1 LEVIMKRSYL
11 SAALVLSLVAAAA
24 PTFAGDSDPIAVVQM
39 AYVDGIHRN
48 SDAAAMRAGF
58 HEDFIMFVNAD
69 EGVMMV
75 TRDDWAARI
84 EKAGSDPERK
94 TYDISAE
101 VETIGESGNAAVVKV
116 ELSRDGKHVFTDFL
130 SLYKTPEGWKIIA
143 KIYQRQP

>member
-1 LEVIMKRSYL
+1 MKRSSL

-24 PTFAGDSDPIAVVQM
+24 PTFAGDSDPIAVVQS

-48 SDAAAMRAGF
+48 SDAAAMKAGF
-58 HEDFIMFVNAD
+58 HEDFVMFVNAD
-69 EGVMMV
+69 EGVRMV

-84 EKAGSDPERK
+84 EKAAADPERK

-116 ELSRDGKHVFTDFL
+116 ELSRDGKYVFTDFL

-143 KIYQRQP
+143 KIYQRHP

>member
-1 LEVIMKRSYL
+1 MTRSSL

-24 PTFAGDSDPIAVVQM
+24 PTFAGGSDPISVVQM

-48 SDAAAMRAGF
+48 SDAAAMKAGF
-58 HEDFIMFVNAD
+58 HEDFVMFVNAD
-69 EGVMMV
+69 EGVKMV

-84 EKAGSDPERK
+84 EKAGSDPNRK
-94 TYDISAE
+94 TYDISAV
-101 VETIGESGNAAVVKV
+101 VENVGQSGNAAVVKV

-143 KIYQRQP
+143 KIYQRHP

>member
-1 LEVIMKRSYL
+1 MKRSSL

-24 PTFAGDSDPIAVVQM
+24 PTFAGDSDPIAVVQS

-48 SDAAAMRAGF
+48 SDAAAMKAGF

-101 VETIGESGNAAVVKV
+101 IETIGESGNAAVVKV

-143 KIYQRQP
+143 KIYQRHP